1 MHISSFIFI
10 FYLYFVIIKSIEKVI
25 LRSFFLYANSK
36 HVKERISMS
45 SINKN
50 EQRNK
55 KKMFALSEIE
65 KRKVVEHNDL
75 ISSVAKMDKT
85 PLKIFEL
92 AVSCIDTE
100 NPPKDNIVYLSKS
113 ELFSFF
119 DVSDNDKHSRFK
131 HAIGKMQ
138 EQAFFNVRQV
148 TDKGVDFERI
158 VPIPYIKWN
167 DYNDEVVIRFDMAIM
182 PYLIELKQNFT
193 QYALSDVMELN
204 SKYSIILYKW
214 LSMNYNQFEH
224 YNVSGGR
231 REEQIERYRN
241 PSISVQELRTIT
253 DTTTEYKL
261 FTNFSKFVLDKPI
274 QEINEHTHFNISY
287 EKIKK
292 GRSIDSIQFFI
303 SKKKIAKNENY
314 KHDQQD
320 VVYLK
325 GKKKKEEEQQ
335 RLFTQAMQ
343 SEYTKLLSENNL
355 LFPQDFMDLNT
366 MSELQRLVYP
376 LYDEL
381 KEQRGM
387 IQVKKHISYVSDK
400 QESYSKRNISRYLYS
415 SIKQYIDTEL

>member
-1 MHISSFIFI
+1 
-10 FYLYFVIIKSIEKVI
+10 
-25 LRSFFLYANSK
+25 
-36 HVKERISMS
+36 MS

-65 KRKVVEHNDL
+65 NRKVVEHNDL

-148 TDKGVDFERI
+148 TNKGVDFERI

-167 DYNDEVVIRFDMAIM
+167 DYNDEVIIEFNYRIM
-182 PYLIELKQNFT
+182 PYLIDLKQNFT
-193 QYALSDVMELN
+193 QYALTDVMELN

-214 LSMNYNQFEH
+214 LCMSYNQYEH
-224 YNVSGGR
+224 YNAKGGR
-231 REEQIERYRN
+231 RSVQLEDYRN
-241 PSISVQELRTIT
+241 PSITIKDLRVLT
-253 DTTTEYKL
+253 DTVTDYK
-261 FTNFSKFVLDKPI
+261 KFYDFEKRVLKTATL
-274 QEINEHTHFNISY
+274 EINTHTHFNVAY

-292 GRSIDSIQFFI
+292 GRMIDSIQFFI
-303 SKKKIAKNENY
+303 TKKKVAKNENY
-314 KHDQQD
+314 KQEQQD
-320 VVYLK
+320 IAYLQ
-325 GKKKKEEEQQ
+325 GKQKKEEEQQ
-335 RLFTQAMQ
+335 RLFTEAMQ
-343 SEYTKLLSENNL
+343 SEYTTLLAENALIGFRDVQNITL
-355 LFPQDFMDLNT
+355 MAD
-366 MSELQRLVYP
+366 LQRLVYP
-376 LYDEL
+376 YYKELEEL
-381 KEQRGM
+381 KGINGLKQ
-387 IQVKKHISYVSDK
+387 HLSYVAMK
-400 QESYSKRNISRYLYS
+400 QEDYSKKNTPLYLKKAITSYISSL
-415 SIKQYIDTEL
+415 KFKNNK